1 MARGGLIVSLV
12 TALPG
17 LDAANYRRHAL
28 HGEDQIWVE
37 KNCYV
42 DLWIEVLHALGHEPL
57 AMLPFTI
64 PVDFE
69 GDQWTFYKP
78 SHEELRELYGVEV
91 QELTVWKPLLEHTVE
106 HVAARKLVSTEAD
119 AFWLPDTLGTD
130 YRQKHS
136 KTTIVIAAIDVG
148 QKRIDYFHNA
158 GYFSLQGD
166 DFDRIFGLAEA
177 PAPDFLPLYAEFIRF
192 DRQFHS
198 SAADQAARCRRLL
211 ARHAARCPSADPVAA
226 FGKRLLEDLPVAQ
239 ARGLDYYHAW
249 AFATIRQLGSA
260 AELACRS
267 LQWLTASGPEDFTT
281 EAAQLERVAAIS
293 KALILKV
300 ARAVNTGRPLDVTA
314 AFAEM
319 SAARTAALGSIRA
332 RTTSDDAHRGPA

>member
-1 MARGGLIVSLV
+1 VAGGGLNVSLV
-12 TALPG
+12 SALPG
-17 LDAANYRRHAL
+17 LDAATYRRHAL
-28 HGEDQIWVE
+28 HGEDQVWVE

-64 PVDFE
+64 PIDFE

-91 QELTVWKPLLEHTVE
+91 QELTVWKPLLEHTLE

-119 AFWLPDTLGTD
+119 AYWLPDTLGTD

-136 KTTIVIAAIDVG
+136 KTTIVIAAIDAG

-166 DFDRIFGLAEA
+166 DFDRIFGLAAA

-198 SAADQAARCRRLL
+198 SETEQAARCRRLL
-211 ARHAARCPSADPVAA
+211 TRHAARCPPTDPIAA
-226 FGKRLLEDLPVAQ
+226 FEKRLLEDLPVAQ
-239 ARGLDYYHAW
+239 ERGLDYYHAW

-260 AELACRS
+260 AELAARS
-267 LQWLTASGPEDFTT
+267 LRWLGAHGPDDFSP
-281 EAAQLERVAAIS
+281 EAAHFERIATIN

-300 ARAVNTGRPLDVTA
+300 ARAVNSRRPLDVA
-314 AFAEM
+314 ASFQEM
-319 SAARTAALGSIRA
+319 SAARAAAVASIRA
-332 RTTSDDAHRGPA
+332 RTSTDDASSERR